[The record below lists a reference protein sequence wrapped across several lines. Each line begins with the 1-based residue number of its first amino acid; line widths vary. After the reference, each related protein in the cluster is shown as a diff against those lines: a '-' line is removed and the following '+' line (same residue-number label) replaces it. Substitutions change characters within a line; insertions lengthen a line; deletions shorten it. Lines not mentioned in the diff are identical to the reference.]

1 MKYFFI
7 SLLAYGILLVPFK
20 LIFSMVPGYEMKM
33 ITFLPAVLGIFW
45 GPMVAFGVAAANF
58 IVDLL
63 ARSDIYMAIT
73 SSVATF
79 FQAYIPFKLWYTL
92 WYREEERYFFIHD
105 MKSVAKFI
113 YIISLTS
120 LTISSMF
127 GMIIESSRLAFTKNT
142 FLMFFLN
149 NFDFALVFGI
159 PILILLANSRLKRYQ
174 PKKDQLSVSAKPMY
188 DMYLYLVLLMG
199 TAYVICT
206 GQGMEISATAA
217 FGIWSVMFVFMVFF
231 AQKPI
236 ICEEIDELILTK
248 KQLIEG
254 MVKKYVMIGFFLG
267 NILLGAGVIFY
278 ACLTLEASVFIDNI
292 KAWQA
297 FGSIIFVAIH
307 VLFIIALIMMFLSRR
322 RLLKIFDGEDEIK
335 IVLID
340 KEKAITAPLA
350 EKKEDDAA
358 KEKAE
363 EKEKEE
369 DEKEGEE

>member
-1 MKYFFI
+1 
-7 SLLAYGILLVPFK
+7 
-20 LIFSMVPGYEMKM
+20 
-33 ITFLPAVLGIFW
+33 
-45 GPMVAFGVAAANF
+45 
-58 IVDLL
+58 
-63 ARSDIYMAIT
+63 
-73 SSVATF
+73 
-79 FQAYIPFKLWYTL
+79 
-92 WYREEERYFFIHD
+92 
-105 MKSVAKFI
+105 
-113 YIISLTS
+113 
-120 LTISSMF
+120 
-127 GMIIESSRLAFTKNT
+127 
-142 FLMFFLN
+142 MFFLN